1 MGERMTKPR
10 GFYLA
15 PPTDEQLLTAIIDL
29 DGTIAES
36 TWHPEQTRSVIGDPI
51 DHGIDQ
57 LIRLYLNNYRIVIFT
72 ARAWAD
78 HDMIVAWLIENEIPF
93 HQVICGKPLG
103 TVYIDDKAVNASA
116 DSWAPTLASS
126 VSVA

>member
-1 MGERMTKPR
+1 MTKPR

-116 DSWAPTLASS
+116 DSWAPALASS

>member
-1 MGERMTKPR
+1 MTKPR

-116 DSWAPTLASS
+116 DSWAPALASS
-126 VSVA
+126 VAVA

>member
-1 MGERMTKPR
+1 MTKPR

-57 LIRLYLNNYRIVIFT
+57 LIRLYLSNYRIVIFT

-116 DSWAPTLASS
+116 DSWAPALASS
-126 VSVA
+126 VAVA

>member
-1 MGERMTKPR
+1 MTKPR

-36 TWHPEQTRSVIGDPI
+36 TWHPDQTRSVIGDPL
-51 DHGIDQ
+51 DHGVNRLTD
-57 LIRLYLNNYRIVIFT
+57 LYLQGYRIVIFT

-78 HDMIVAWLIENEIPF
+78 HDMIIAWLIENEIPF

-103 TVYIDDKAVNASA
+103 TVYVDDKAINASA
-116 DSWAPTLASS
+116 STWAPALAP
-126 VSVA
+126 SVAVA